1 VHTSRRSDP
10 AGDEGFQAAELAI
23 IFPTIILLLLLAVLA
38 IRVSVATNEVEGA
51 ARAGARAAS
60 VSSQAESGARAR
72 GAVARSVSAGS
83 VHCLGEPDVA
93 VQYVLAGS
101 QRAVQVV
108 VKCRVKVADLGFGVT
123 RSVTATAEDVV
134 DPLSTLDTP

>member
-1 VHTSRRSDP
+1 VHTSNQ
-10 AGDEGFQAAELAI
+10 AGDDGFQAVELAI
-23 IFPTIILLLLLAVLA
+23 IFPTIILLFLLAVLA

-51 ARAGARAAS
+51 ARAGSRAAS
-60 VSSQAESGARAR
+60 VSAPGEAGARAQS
-72 GAVARSVSAGS
+72 AVARSVAAGS

-93 VQYVLAGS
+93 VQYVSAGS

-134 DPLSTLDTP
+134 DPLSTVEAP